1 MDGGELKLYGA
12 WASPY
17 VQRVRLALKLK
28 ALDYEYVEENLA
40 NKSAALLHLNPV
52 HRKVPILLHGDRPI
66 AESAV
71 ILEYIDETWP
81 RRFPLMPA
89 DPRERAAVRFWCHF
103 GSDKM
108 FPSLTAVIHSADEV
122 QRAAAV
128 GEVRENLKLL
138 EDEGLLPRRRFFG
151 CEKLGFLDIVL
162 GVDAHFLRGVTEV
175 AEVDLGETSPP
186 SPAGYEV
193 RSSPVRPGSAS
204 PFRYDSRLP
213 PRPPPKDF
221 GTSLGRRRLL

>member
-1 MDGGELKLYGA
+1 MDRGELKLYGA

-17 VQRVRLALKLK
+17 VLHVRLALKLK
-28 ALDYEYVEENLA
+28 GLDYDYVEENLA
-40 NKSAALLHLNPV
+40 NKSAALLRLNPV
-52 HRKVPILLHGDRPI
+52 HRKVPVLLHGDRPI
-66 AESAV
+66 AESAA

-103 GSDKM
+103 AADKM
-108 FPSLTAVIHSADEV
+108 IPSLIAILRSADEA

-128 GEVRENLKLL
+128 GEVRENLELL
-138 EDEGLLPRRRFFG
+138 EDELREGFFRGRRFFG

-175 AEVDLGETSPP
+175 AEVDLGEDFPSFTSWLREFEAQPEVQEVLPP
-186 SPAGYEV
+186 SDTIVDFLRGY
-193 RSSPVRPGSAS
+193 
-204 PFRYDSRLP
+204 
-213 PRPPPKDF
+213 
-221 GTSLGRRRLL
+221 RRRILAQA

>member
-1 MDGGELKLYGA
+1 MDGVELKLYGM

-17 VQRVRLALKLK
+17 VLRVRLALKLK
-28 ALDYEYVEENLA
+28 GLDYEYVEENLA
-40 NKSAALLHLNPV
+40 NKSAALLRLNPV
-52 HRKVPILLHGDRPI
+52 HRKVPVLLHGDRPI

-108 FPSLTAVIHSADEV
+108 IPSLTALIHSADEA

-128 GEVRENLKLL
+128 GEVRENRKLL
-138 EDEGLLPRRRFFG
+138 EDELREGFFRGRRFFG
-151 CEKLGFLDIVL
+151 GEKLGILDIIL
-162 GVDAHFLRGVTEV
+162 GFDAHLARCVAEV
-175 AEVDLGETSPP
+175 AEADLGEDFPSFTRWLREFEAQPEVQEVLPP
-186 SPAGYEV
+186 SDKLVDLLRGY
-193 RSSPVRPGSAS
+193 
-204 PFRYDSRLP
+204 
-213 PRPPPKDF
+213 
-221 GTSLGRRRLL
+221 RRRILAQA